1 MKWYFKFA
9 SRAVLCAAFVALAG
23 FTACSDDDSESGPKL
38 VLRASVSSFV
48 TGEGSVTFTATF
60 ADKDVTAEAVI
71 TNVTSGSEVR
81 NATWTTDAKGT
92 YEFQA
97 TYDGKVSNVVSVRAR
112 LATESDDFYRN
123 VLLTKFTAVWC
134 GPCASAQ
141 SYFEQLE
148 PAESERFLVVAAHQ
162 GDRLTV
168 PVGSAL
174 GAKLGYQYVPTWN
187 YDFRTVFE
195 SVGTGGITAT
205 SIRNQIK
212 SAMEEYPAVCGVK
225 AESELDGQT
234 AKIRATVRFQ
244 QAGNYKIAC
253 VLTENDIQKT
263 NNETLPVFNHV
274 LRAALTNME
283 GDPIAPAVAEAGE
296 RSFDFEVSLNN
307 GWDSQNCE
315 FVIYVFKEE
324 EDAAF
329 IVNNGAVCPVGGK
342 VDYKYESVE

>member
-1 MKWYFKFA
+1 ML
-9 SRAVLCAAFVALAG
+9 LCVRL
-23 FTACSDDDSESGPKL
+23 SLPSP
-38 VLRASVSSFV
+38 VLRLVATTIPNPARSLFCRRLPLRSWR
-48 TGEGSVTFTATF
+48 GGSVTFTVAF
-60 ADKDVTAEAVI
+60 EGKDVTAEAVI
-71 TNVTSGSEVR
+71 TNVTSGSEVQ
-81 NATWTTDAKGT
+81 NATWTTNVAGT

-97 TYDGKVSNVVSVRAR
+97 AYDGMLSNVVSVKV
-112 LATESDDFYRN
+112 ESDSESDAFYRH
-123 VLLTKFTAVWC
+123 VLLTKFTATWC
-134 GPCASAQ
+134 GPCAQAQ
-141 SYFEQLE
+141 RYFEQLKPE
-148 PAESERFLVVAAHQ
+148 ESERFLVVATHQ

-168 PVGSAL
+168 AEGSAL
-174 GAKLGYQYVPTWN
+174 GEKLGYQYVPTWN
-187 YDFRTVFE
+187 YDFITVFE
-195 SVGTGGITAT
+195 SVGPGGITAT

-212 SAMEEYPAVCGVK
+212 SAMEKYPAVCGVK

-274 LRAALTNME
+274 LRTALTDMQGVAIE
-283 GDPIAPAVAEAGE
+283 PAVAEAGE
-296 RSFDFEVSLNN
+296 RSFDFEVTLNN
-307 GWDSQNCE
+307 GWDSRNCE

>member
-1 MKWYFKFA
+1 MKWHFNFFRFA
-9 SRAVLCAAFVALAG
+9 VVCAVFVALAG
-23 FTACSDDDSESGPKL
+23 FMACSDDDSESGSEL
-38 VLRASVSSFV
+38 VLSASTSSLA
-48 TGEGSVTFTATF
+48 GGGSVTFTVAF
-60 ADKDVTAEAVI
+60 EDRDVTAEAVI
-71 TNVTSGSEVR
+71 KNVTSGSEVQ
-81 NATWTTDAKGT
+81 NATWTTNVAGT

-97 TYDGKVSNVVSVRAR
+97 AYDGMLSNVVSVKV
-112 LATESDDFYRN
+112 ESDSESDAFYRH
-123 VLLTKFTAVWC
+123 VLLTKFTATWC

-162 GDRLTV
+162 GDRLAV
-168 PVGSAL
+168 SVGERLAL
-174 GAKLGYQYVPTWN
+174 KLKYRGVPTWN
-187 YDFRTVFE
+187 YNFATAV
-195 SVGTGGITAT
+195 SGVGPGGITVQ

-212 SAMEEYPAVCGVK
+212 STLEKYPAVCGVR
-225 AESELDGQT
+225 AESELDGLT
-234 AKIRATVRFQ
+234 AKVRATVMFQ

-296 RSFDFEVSLNN
+296 RSFDFEVTLNN
-307 GWDSQNCE
+307 GWDSRNCE

>member
-1 MKWYFKFA
+1 M
-9 SRAVLCAAFVALAG
+9 CAAFVALAG
-23 FTACSDDDSESGPKL
+23 FMACSDDDSESGSEL
-38 VLRASVSSFV
+38 VLSASTSSLA
-48 TGEGSVTFTATF
+48 GGGSVTFTVAF
-60 ADKDVTAEAVI
+60 EDRDVTAEAVI
-71 TNVTSGSEVR
+71 KNVTSGSEVQ

-168 PVGSAL
+168 SAGERL
-174 GAKLGYQYVPTWN
+174 ALKLKYRGVPTWN
-187 YDFRTVFE
+187 YDFAAAV
-195 SVGTGGITAT
+195 SGVGPGGITVQ

-212 SAMEEYPAVCGVK
+212 STLEKYPAVCGVE
-225 AESELDGQT
+225 AESELDGLT
-234 AKIRATVRFQ
+234 AKVRATVMFQ

-253 VLTENDIQKT
+253 VLTENGIEKE
-263 NNETLPVFNHV
+263 NKEKLPVFNHV
-274 LRAALTNME
+274 LRTALTDMQ
-283 GDPIAPAVAEAGE
+283 GIAIEPAVAEAGE
-296 RSFDFEVSLNN
+296 RSFDFEVTLNN
-307 GWDSQNCE
+307 GWDARNCE

-329 IVNNGAVCPVGGK
+329 VVNNGAVCPVGGK
-342 VDYKYESVE
+342 VDYKYESVK

>member
-1 MKWYFKFA
+1 MKWHFNFFRFA
-9 SRAVLCAAFVALAG
+9 VMCAAFVALAG
-23 FTACSDDDSESGPKL
+23 FMACSDDDSESGSEL
-38 VLRASVSSFV
+38 VLSASTSSLA
-48 TGEGSVTFTATF
+48 GGGSVTFTVAF
-60 ADKDVTAEAVI
+60 EDRDVTAEAVI
-71 TNVTSGSEVR
+71 KNVTSGSEVQ
-81 NATWTTDAKGT
+81 NATWTTNVAGT

-97 TYDGKVSNVVSVRAR
+97 AYDGMLSNVVSVRAR

-168 PVGSAL
+168 SAGERL
-174 GAKLGYQYVPTWN
+174 ALKLKYRGVPTWN
-187 YDFRTVFE
+187 YDFAAAV
-195 SVGTGGITAT
+195 SGVGPGGITVQ

-212 SAMEEYPAVCGVK
+212 STLEKYPAVCGVK
-225 AESELDGQT
+225 AESELDGLT
-234 AKIRATVRFQ
+234 AKVRATVMFQ

-253 VLTENDIQKT
+253 VLTENGIEKE
-263 NNETLPVFNHV
+263 NKEKLPVFNHV
-274 LRAALTNME
+274 LRTALTDMQ
-283 GDPIAPAVAEAGE
+283 GIAIEPAVAEAGE
-296 RSFDFEVSLNN
+296 RSFDFEVTLNN
-307 GWDSQNCE
+307 GWDARNCE

-329 IVNNGAVCPVGGK
+329 VVNNGAVCPVGGK
-342 VDYKYESVE
+342 VDYKYESVK

>member
-1 MKWYFKFA
+1 MKWHFNFFRFA
-9 SRAVLCAAFVALAG
+9 VVCAVFVALAG
-23 FTACSDDDSESGPKL
+23 FMACSDDDSESGPEL
-38 VLRASVSSFV
+38 VLSASTSSLA
-48 TGEGSVTFTATF
+48 GGGSVTFTVAF
-60 ADKDVTAEAVI
+60 EDRDVTAEAVI
-71 TNVTSGSEVR
+71 KNVTSGSEVQ
-81 NATWTTDAKGT
+81 NATWTTNVAGT

-97 TYDGKVSNVVSVRAR
+97 AYDGMLSNVVSVKV
-112 LATESDDFYRN
+112 ESDSESDAFYRH
-123 VLLTKFTAVWC
+123 VLLTKFTATWC
-134 GPCASAQ
+134 GPCAQAQ
-141 SYFEQLE
+141 RYFEQLKPE
-148 PAESERFLVVAAHQ
+148 ESERFLVVAAHQ

-263 NNETLPVFNHV
+263 NNETL
-274 LRAALTNME
+274 
-283 GDPIAPAVAEAGE
+283 
-296 RSFDFEVSLNN
+296 
-307 GWDSQNCE
+307 
-315 FVIYVFKEE
+315 
-324 EDAAF
+324 
-329 IVNNGAVCPVGGK
+329 
-342 VDYKYESVE
+342 

>member
-1 MKWYFKFA
+1 MKWHFNFFRFA
-9 SRAVLCAAFVALAG
+9 VMCAAFVALAG
-23 FTACSDDDSESGPKL
+23 FTACSDDDSESGSEL
-38 VLRASVSSFV
+38 VLSASTSSLA
-48 TGEGSVTFTATF
+48 GGGSVTFTVAF
-60 ADKDVTAEAVI
+60 EDRDVTAEAVI
-71 TNVTSGSEVR
+71 KNVTSGSEVQ
-81 NATWTTDAKGT
+81 NATWTTNVAGT

-168 PVGSAL
+168 SAGERL
-174 GAKLGYQYVPTWN
+174 ALKLKYRGVPTWN
-187 YDFRTVFE
+187 YDFAAAV
-195 SVGTGGITAT
+195 SGVGPGGITVQ

-212 SAMEEYPAVCGVK
+212 STLEKYPAVCGVK

-274 LRAALTNME
+274 LRAAQTDME
-283 GDPIAPAVAEAGE
+283 GDAVTPAVTAPEERTFNFEATIGEDWSAE
-296 RSFDFEVSLNN
+296 
-307 GWDSQNCE
+307 NCA
-315 FVIYVFKEE
+315 FVVYVFKEE
-324 EDAAF
+324 ANGKY

-342 VDYKYESVE
+342 VDYKYESVK

>member
-1 MKWYFKFA
+1 MKWHFNFFRFA
-9 SRAVLCAAFVALAG
+9 VMCAAFVALAG
-23 FTACSDDDSESGPKL
+23 FMACSDDDSESGPEL
-38 VLRASVSSFV
+38 VLSASTSSLA
-48 TGEGSVTFTATF
+48 GGGSVTFTVAF
-60 ADKDVTAEAVI
+60 EDRDVTAEAVI
-71 TNVTSGSEVR
+71 KNVTSGSEVQ
-81 NATWTTDAKGT
+81 NATWTTNVAGT

-97 TYDGKVSNVVSVRAR
+97 AYDGMLSNVVSVKV
-112 LATESDDFYRN
+112 ESDSESDAFYRH
-123 VLLTKFTAVWC
+123 VLLTKFTATWC

-162 GDRLTV
+162 GDRLAV
-168 PVGSAL
+168 SVGERLAL
-174 GAKLGYQYVPTWN
+174 KLKYRGVPTWN
-187 YDFRTVFE
+187 YNFATAV
-195 SVGTGGITAT
+195 SGVGPGGITVQ

-212 SAMEEYPAVCGVK
+212 STLEKYPAVCGVR
-225 AESELDGQT
+225 AESELDGLT
-234 AKIRATVRFQ
+234 AKVRATVMFQ

-296 RSFDFEVSLNN
+296 RSFDFEVTLNN
-307 GWDSQNCE
+307 GWDSRNCE

>member
-38 VLRASVSSFV
+38 VLRASASSFV

-148 PAESERFLVVAAHQ
+148 PAEFERFLVVAAHQ

-168 PVGSAL
+168 SAGERL
-174 GAKLGYQYVPTWN
+174 ALKLKYRGVPTWN
-187 YDFRTVFE
+187 YDFAAAV
-195 SVGTGGITAT
+195 SGVGPGGITVQ

-212 SAMEEYPAVCGVK
+212 SILEKYPAVCGVK